1 LYRAALSAL
10 FSQSFARELALNMSL
25 RSHRTLAVVVALV
38 AVACGAVAGCS
49 GSDFSAGP
57 SAGAGGELAAGA
69 GGVTLGG
76 DSGRA
81 GGDSAGSVNANA
93 GHAGLGTG
101 GNAAGGALGVGEAG
115 VAGQSGGTGGTGEAG
130 ASSGG
135 SSGSGVSEAGEGG
148 AAGCA
153 PVSWFPDGDGDG
165 YGRSSGQV
173 VACDPPTT
181 GKWVR
186 QGGDCDD
193 DNDAVSPGETQFESS
208 GYTSAS
214 SSISF
219 DYDCSGIEE
228 PDPSQLGA
236 APNCASMLLSCAGSG
251 FVATARSGP
260 GVNSLCGSTSIVKC
274 TKVSLSCTS
283 VVSVV
288 AVSDGFRCH

>member
-1 LYRAALSAL
+1 
-10 FSQSFARELALNMSL
+10 MSL
-25 RSHRTLAVVVALV
+25 RSHRTLAAVVVLV

-81 GGDSAGSVNANA
+81 GGDSAGSLNANA

-101 GNAAGGALGVGEAG
+101 GNAAGGVLGVGEAG
-115 VAGQSGGTGGTGEAG
+115 VAGQSGGTGGTGGTGEAG

-153 PVSWFPDGDGDG
+153 PVSWFPDSDGDG

-173 VACDPPTT
+173 VACEPPTT
-181 GKWVR
+181 GTWVR

-193 DNDAVSPGETQFESS
+193 DNGAVSPKETDFEPS

-236 APNCASMLLSCAGSG
+236 APNCASMLLSCTGSG